1 MTISFI
7 YNRSTR
13 TVPCYSSMEH
23 TPTPNSGPKKG
34 ENYFNRQSPDIGPD
48 STNDTDDVEIDFVT
62 VHNTTR
68 MWEGPRYPTY
78 NSKAARLET
87 YTGWPH
93 GLNPSPSS
101 LSSAG
106 FNFLCM

>member
-1 MTISFI
+1 MGHTIPSLK
-7 YNRSTR
+7 
-13 TVPCYSSMEH
+13 
-23 TPTPNSGPKKG
+23 PKEGK
-34 ENYFNRQSPDIGPD
+34 NYFNQQSPDIGPN
-48 STNDTDDVEIDFVT
+48 STNDDDVEIEFVT
-62 VHNTTR
+62 VHNTAK
-68 MWEGPRYPTY
+68 MWEGPRYPAY

-106 FNFLCM
+106 FYFLGM

>member
-1 MTISFI
+1 
-7 YNRSTR
+7 
-13 TVPCYSSMEH
+13 MEH
-23 TPTPNSGPKKG
+23 TTPSSGPEKKG

-48 STNDTDDVEIDFVT
+48 NNNDDVEIEFVT
-62 VHNTTR
+62 VHNTAK
-68 MWEGPRYPTY
+68 MWEGPRYTAY
-78 NSKAARLET
+78 NSKAARVET

-106 FNFLCM
+106 FYFLGM

>member
-1 MTISFI
+1 
-7 YNRSTR
+7 
-13 TVPCYSSMEH
+13 MEH
-23 TPTPNSGPKKG
+23 TTPSSKPEEGKNY
-34 ENYFNRQSPDIGPD
+34 YFNRQSPDIGPD
-48 STNDTDDVEIDFVT
+48 STNDDVEIDFVT
-62 VHNTTR
+62 IHNTTR
-68 MWEGPRYPTY
+68 MWEGPRYPAY

-106 FNFLCM
+106 FYFLGM